1 MNLKRFHKQPFQDST
16 TQNSAMDLHFIAV
29 MIFYVTKCE
38 AQGLNLVNYFISYNC
53 FHISLPYFLL
63 KFFYL
68 WICLFTYVDFKRRV
82 ALTNYYLL
90 IGRVQSMI
98 LLSVFFVFSMFN
110 LFRIFENELNAT
122 ILNMGCLDVFLFIF
136 TLFYFPHRPCS
147 IAILSPRRI
156 QKNRVNHFGAF
167 AGKTRGVRLKHGLP
181 PPGLRALQWVQVS
194 IASKKKK
201 KKKGYIEHCIC

>member
-1 MNLKRFHKQPFQDST
+1 
-16 TQNSAMDLHFIAV
+16 
-29 MIFYVTKCE
+29 
-38 AQGLNLVNYFISYNC
+38 
-53 FHISLPYFLL
+53 
-63 KFFYL
+63 
-68 WICLFTYVDFKRRV
+68 
-82 ALTNYYLL
+82 
-90 IGRVQSMI
+90 MI

-167 AGKTRGVRLKHGLP
+167 GAFAGKTRGIRLKHGPL
-181 PPGLRALQWVQVS
+181 PPGLQARTSV
-194 IASKKKK
+194 
-201 KKKGYIEHCIC
+201 HC

>member
-1 MNLKRFHKQPFQDST
+1 
-16 TQNSAMDLHFIAV
+16 
-29 MIFYVTKCE
+29 
-38 AQGLNLVNYFISYNC
+38 
-53 FHISLPYFLL
+53 
-63 KFFYL
+63 
-68 WICLFTYVDFKRRV
+68 
-82 ALTNYYLL
+82 
-90 IGRVQSMI
+90 MI

-136 TLFYFPHRPCS
+136 TLFYFPHRPWS

-181 PPGLRALQWVQVS
+181 PPGLQALQCVQVS

-201 KKKGYIEHCIC
+201 RVHWALHLLRLPCPWSWLATPLQAVLLALVWM